1 MDLAEDG
8 HQYQNLCY
16 CGYYRASHI
25 RIGKEEEKLSTSEV
39 NKTTQENL
47 LKCLTIRNSVNQ
59 MM

>member
-8 HQYQNLCY
+8 HQYQNLC
-16 CGYYRASHI
+16 CCVYYRALHI